1 VSCEL
6 TVFCHCPFL
15 VTQLILKVEEAMEAA
30 NSSTSSAANT
40 ATNTAAPAAAATPGG
55 SQPAPARQLPW
66 PANELPVVELL
77 SLLHWLQQH
86 VVRLQLAPGGCAD
99 LNLNPELEVYAA
111 VRVPLLAMQSRP
123 TLISGGNTGLG
134 QSGRWMISKLVAG

>member
-1 VSCEL
+1 
-6 TVFCHCPFL
+6 
-15 VTQLILKVEEAMEAA
+15 MEAA
-30 NSSTSSAANT
+30 NSTSSSGTASNSTSTSV
-40 ATNTAAPAAAATPGG
+40 PAAASPGG
-55 SQPAPARQLPW
+55 SQPAPVRQMPW
-66 PANELPVVELL
+66 AANELPIVELL

-99 LNLNPELEVYAA
+99 LYLNPDLEVYAA

-134 QSGRWMISKLVAG
+134 EWPNVEC